1 MLQTSHG
8 KQAPAIRQR
17 TTKPELSQLISTA
30 QAYNPI
36 GHGSM
41 DSMDSTDSTDSTA
54 APWRQAALDASP
66 ATRPRPL
73 PRLAPEIQELN
84 QR

>member
-41 DSMDSTDSTDSTA
+41 DSTDSTDSTAA

-66 ATRPRPL
+66 ATRPKPR
-73 PRLAPEIQELN
+73 PRLAPDRIQELN